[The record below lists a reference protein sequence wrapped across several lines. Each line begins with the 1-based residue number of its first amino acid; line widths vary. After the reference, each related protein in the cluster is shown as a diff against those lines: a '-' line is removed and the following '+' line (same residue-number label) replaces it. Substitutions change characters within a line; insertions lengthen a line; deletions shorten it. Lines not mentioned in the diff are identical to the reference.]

1 MRIGSFTKSYAGR
14 TVLEMPEFTLDGG
27 MIYGV
32 ISANGS
38 GKSTLAKVLAGAEP
52 PDGGTPVPEGVRIG
66 YLPQKSY
73 AFRMSVQANICL
85 ASGDQGKAMDRMRA
99 LGIEHLARRRADRLS
114 GGETARMAAARVMMR
129 PCDLLILDEPTAS
142 MDMQS
147 TALTERLIQDFRRET
162 GCAVLLITHSLGQAG
177 RLADRILFLSRGRL
191 AEEGEREQVL
201 RRPKHPDTREFLD
214 FCGV

>member
-32 ISANGS
+32 IGANGS

-99 LGIEHLARRRADRLS
+99 WGSSIWP
-114 GGETARMAAARVMMR
+114 GGGR
-129 PCDLLILDEPTAS
+129 
-142 MDMQS
+142 
-147 TALTERLIQDFRRET
+147 T
-162 GCAVLLITHSLGQAG
+162 GCPAG
-177 RLADRILFLSRGRL
+177 RPPGW
-191 AEEGEREQVL
+191 
-201 RRPKHPDTREFLD
+201 RRP
-214 FCGV
+214 G

>member
-32 ISANGS
+32 IGANGS

>member
-1 MRIGSFTKSYAGR
+1 
-14 TVLEMPEFTLDGG
+14 
-27 MIYGV
+27 
-32 ISANGS
+32 
-38 GKSTLAKVLAGAEP
+38 
-52 PDGGTPVPEGVRIG
+52 
-66 YLPQKSY
+66 
-73 AFRMSVQANICL
+73 
-85 ASGDQGKAMDRMRA
+85 
-99 LGIEHLARRRADRLS
+99 
-114 GGETARMAAARVMMR
+114 MAAARVMMR

>member
-1 MRIGSFTKSYAGR
+1 MKIGRFTKSYAGR
-14 TVLEMPEFTLDGG
+14 RVLEMPELVLEKGV
-27 MIYGV
+27 IYGV
-32 ISANGS
+32 IGANGS
-38 GKSTLAKVLAGAEP
+38 GKSTLAKVLAGVEP
-52 PDGGTPVPEGVRIG
+52 PDGAWLAPAGIRVG

-73 AFRMSVQANICL
+73 AFRMSVLANVCL
-85 ASGDQGKAMDRMRA
+85 AGGDRAAAMERLEA

>member
-14 TVLEMPEFTLDGG
+14 TVLEMPELVLEKGV
-27 MIYGV
+27 IYGV
-32 ISANGS
+32 IGANGS
-38 GKSTLAKVLAGAEP
+38 GKSTLAKVLAGVEP
-52 PDGGTPVPEGVRIG
+52 PDGGRPVPEGLQVG
-66 YLPQKSY
+66 YLPQKAY
-73 AFRMSVQANICL
+73 AFRMSVLANVCL
-85 ASGDQGKAMDRMRA
+85 ACRDRERAMAQLEA

-147 TALTERLIQDFRRET
+147 TALTERLLLDWRRET

-177 RLADRILFLSRGRL
+177 RVADRILFLSRGRL

-201 RRPKHPDTREFLD
+201 RRPKHPETREFLD
-214 FCGV
+214 FCGA